1 MGADMKENFMNL
13 LKYIILVFYLK
24 NYFNSIVNSLIL
36 LVWAY
41 KSVFFTY

>member
-1 MGADMKENFMNL
+1 MGADMKENFMSL
-13 LKYIILVFYLK
+13 LKDIIPVFYLK